1 MSEQIKIGSLFATL
15 PPYLEPYACECE
27 YPWELIARV
36 EEIVG
41 ELLTHAPEGYREIEK
56 GILVGENVRI
66 ADSARIEPP
75 AIIGK
80 NSEIRHGAYLR
91 GNVIVGENCVIGNSS
106 ELKSAILLDRVQVPH
121 YNYVGNSMLGRGA
134 HLGAGAI
141 CSNLKSDGSNV
152 IVHTEDKSY
161 NTGMRK
167 LGAILGDGSNV
178 IVHTEDNSHNTGM
191 RKLGAILGDGVEIGC
206 GCVLAPGCIVGKN
219 TTAYPLTFL
228 RGTIP
233 ENSIVKSMNE
243 IVDKRI

>member
-1 MSEQIKIGSLFATL
+1 MSEEIKIGSLFATL
-15 PPYLEPYACECE
+15 PPYLEPYARECE

-41 ELLTHAPEGYREIEK
+41 ELLAHAPEGYHEIEK
-56 GILVGENVRI
+56 GILVGENVKI

-75 AIIGK
+75 AIIGR

-121 YNYVGNSMLGRGA
+121 YNYVGNSMLGNRS

-161 NTGMRK
+161 NT
-167 LGAILGDGSNV
+167 
-178 IVHTEDNSHNTGM
+178 EM

-243 IVDKRI
+243 IVEKRI

>member
-1 MSEQIKIGSLFATL
+1 MSEEIKIGSLFATL
-15 PPYLEPYACECE
+15 PPYLEPYARECE

-41 ELLTHAPEGYREIEK
+41 ELLAHAPEGYHEIEK
-56 GILVGENVRI
+56 GILVGENVKI

-75 AIIGK
+75 AIIGR

-121 YNYVGNSMLGRGA
+121 YNYVGNSMLGNRS

-161 NTGMRK
+161 
-167 LGAILGDGSNV
+167 
-178 IVHTEDNSHNTGM
+178 NTGM

-243 IVDKRI
+243 IVEKRI

>member
-1 MSEQIKIGSLFATL
+1 MSEEIKIGSLFATL
-15 PPYLEPYACECE
+15 PPYLEPYARECE

-56 GILVGENVRI
+56 GILVGENVKI

-80 NSEIRHGAYLR
+80 NSEIRHCAYLR

-106 ELKSAILLDRVQVPH
+106 ELKSAILLDRVQAPH

-167 LGAILGDGSNV
+167 LGAILGDG
-178 IVHTEDNSHNTGM
+178 
-191 RKLGAILGDGVEIGC
+191 VEIGC
-206 GCVLAPGCIVGKN
+206 GCILAPGCIVGKN

-233 ENSIVKSMNE
+233 ENSIVKSMKE
-243 IVDKRI
+243 IVEKRI

>member
-1 MSEQIKIGSLFATL
+1 MSEEIKIGSLFATL

-27 YPWELIARV
+27 YPWEVIARV

-56 GILVGENVRI
+56 GILVGENVKI

-167 LGAILGDGSNV
+167 LGAILGDG
-178 IVHTEDNSHNTGM
+178 
-191 RKLGAILGDGVEIGC
+191 VEIGC

-219 TTAYPLTFL
+219 TTVYPLTFL

-233 ENSIVKSMNE
+233 ENSIVKSMKE
-243 IVDKRI
+243 IVEKRI

>member
-1 MSEQIKIGSLFATL
+1 M
-15 PPYLEPYACECE
+15 
-27 YPWELIARV
+27 
-36 EEIVG
+36 
-41 ELLTHAPEGYREIEK
+41 
-56 GILVGENVRI
+56 
-66 ADSARIEPP
+66 
-75 AIIGK
+75 
-80 NSEIRHGAYLR
+80 
-91 GNVIVGENCVIGNSS
+91 IGNSS

-121 YNYVGNSMLGRGA
+121 YNYVGNSMLGNRS

-152 IVHTEDKSY
+152 IVHTEDKSH
-161 NTGMRK
+161 R
-167 LGAILGDGSNV
+167 
-178 IVHTEDNSHNTGM
+178 TGM

-243 IVDKRI
+243 IVEKRI

>member
-1 MSEQIKIGSLFATL
+1 LSEEIKIGSLFATL
-15 PPYLEPYACECE
+15 PQYLEPYARECE

-56 GILVGENVRI
+56 GILVGENVSI

-75 AIIGK
+75 AIIGA

-121 YNYVGNSMLGRGA
+121 YNYVGNSMLGNRS

-161 NTGMRK
+161 
-167 LGAILGDGSNV
+167 
-178 IVHTEDNSHNTGM
+178 NTGM

-243 IVDKRI
+243 ITEKRI

>member
-1 MSEQIKIGSLFATL
+1 MSEEIKIGSLFATL

-56 GILVGENVRI
+56 GILVGENVKI

-167 LGAILGDGSNV
+167 LGA
-178 IVHTEDNSHNTGM
+178 T
-191 RKLGAILGDGVEIGC
+191 LGDGVEIGC
-206 GCVLAPGCIVGKN
+206 GCILAPGCIVGKN

-233 ENSIVKSMNE
+233 ENSIVKSMSE
-243 IVDKRI
+243 IKEKRI

>member
-1 MSEQIKIGSLFATL
+1 MSEEIKIGSLFATL

-56 GILVGENVRI
+56 GILVGENVKI

-91 GNVIVGENCVIGNSS
+91 GNVIVGEGCVIGNSS
-106 ELKSAILLDRVQVPH
+106 EIKSAILLDRVQVPH

-167 LGAILGDGSNV
+167 LGAILGDG
-178 IVHTEDNSHNTGM
+178 
-191 RKLGAILGDGVEIGC
+191 VEIGC

-233 ENSIVKSMNE
+233 ENSIVKSMKE
-243 IVDKRI
+243 IVEKRI

>member
-1 MSEQIKIGSLFATL
+1 MSEEIKIGSLFATL

-41 ELLTHAPEGYREIEK
+41 ELLMNVPEGYREIEK
-56 GILVGENVRI
+56 EILVGENVKI

-152 IVHTEDKSY
+152 VVHTEDKSHR
-161 NTGMRK
+161 TGMRK
-167 LGAILGDGSNV
+167 LGAV
-178 IVHTEDNSHNTGM
+178 
-191 RKLGAILGDGVEIGC
+191 LGDGVEIGC

-219 TTAYPLTFL
+219 TTVYPLTFL

-233 ENSIVKSMNE
+233 ENSIVKSMSE
-243 IVDKRI
+243 IVERRI

>member
-1 MSEQIKIGSLFATL
+1 MSEEIKIGSLFATL
-15 PPYLEPYACECE
+15 PPYLEPYARECE

-41 ELLTHAPEGYREIEK
+41 ELLAHAPEGYHEIEK
-56 GILVGENVRI
+56 GILVGENVKI

-75 AIIGK
+75 AIIGR

-121 YNYVGNSMLGRGA
+121 YNYVGNSMLGKGA

-161 NTGMRK
+161 
-167 LGAILGDGSNV
+167 
-178 IVHTEDNSHNTGM
+178 NTGM

-243 IVDKRI
+243 IVEKRI

>member
-1 MSEQIKIGSLFATL
+1 MSEEIKIGSLFATL
-15 PPYLEPYACECE
+15 PSYLEPYACECE

-56 GILVGENVRI
+56 GILVGENVSI

-80 NSEIRHGAYLR
+80 NSEIRHCAYLR

-167 LGAILGDGSNV
+167 LGAILGDG
-178 IVHTEDNSHNTGM
+178 
-191 RKLGAILGDGVEIGC
+191 VEIGC

-243 IVDKRI
+243 ITEKRI

>member
-1 MSEQIKIGSLFATL
+1 MIATATQNKWQRAYAEEGMKLSEKIKIPSLFETL
-15 PPYLEPYACECE
+15 PPTLETYASECE

-41 ELLTHAPEGYREIEK
+41 ELVRSAPKGYREIEK
-56 GILVGENVRI
+56 GILVGDNVSI
-66 ADSARIEPP
+66 AASARIEPP
-75 AIIGK
+75 AIIGA
-80 NSEIRHGAYLR
+80 NSEIRHCAYLR

-106 ELKSAILLDRVQVPH
+106 ELKSAILFDRVQVPH

-167 LGAILGDGSNV
+167 LGAILGDG
-178 IVHTEDNSHNTGM
+178 
-191 RKLGAILGDGVEIGC
+191 AEIGC

-243 IVDKRI
+243 IVEKRIK

>member
-1 MSEQIKIGSLFATL
+1 MSEEIKIGSLFATL

-41 ELLTHAPEGYREIEK
+41 ELLRCAPEGYREIEK
-56 GILVGENVRI
+56 GILVGENVKI

-80 NSEIRHGAYLR
+80 NSEIRHCAYLR

-121 YNYVGNSMLGRGA
+121 YNYVGNSMLGNRS

-161 NTGMRK
+161 
-167 LGAILGDGSNV
+167 
-178 IVHTEDNSHNTGM
+178 NTGM

-233 ENSIVKSMNE
+233 ENSIVKSMKE
-243 IVDKRI
+243 IIEKRI

>member
-1 MSEQIKIGSLFATL
+1 MSEEIKIGSLFATL

-27 YPWELIARV
+27 YPWEVIARV

-56 GILVGENVRI
+56 GILVGENVKI

-167 LGAILGDGSNV
+167 LGA
-178 IVHTEDNSHNTGM
+178 T
-191 RKLGAILGDGVEIGC
+191 LGDGVEIGC

-233 ENSIVKSMNE
+233 ENSIVKSMKE
-243 IVDKRI
+243 IVEKRI

>member
-1 MSEQIKIGSLFATL
+1 LSEEIKIDSLFATL
-15 PPYLEPYACECE
+15 PPYLEPYARECE

-36 EEIVG
+36 DEIVG
-41 ELLTHAPEGYREIEK
+41 ELLRCAPEGYREIEK
-56 GILVGENVRI
+56 GILVGENVKI

-75 AIIGK
+75 TIIGA

-91 GNVIVGENCVIGNSS
+91 GNVIIGENCVIGNSS

-121 YNYVGNSMLGRGA
+121 YNYVGNSMLGNRS

-152 IVHTEDKSY
+152 IVHTEDKRY
-161 NTGMRK
+161 
-167 LGAILGDGSNV
+167 
-178 IVHTEDNSHNTGM
+178 NTGM

-243 IVDKRI
+243 ITEKRI

>member
-1 MSEQIKIGSLFATL
+1 MSEKIKMKSLFDSL
-15 PPYLEPYACECE
+15 PPYLAPYACECE

-41 ELLTHAPEGYREIEK
+41 ELLRCAPEGYREIEK
-56 GILVGENVRI
+56 GILVGENVKI

-167 LGAILGDGSNV
+167 LGAILGDG
-178 IVHTEDNSHNTGM
+178 T
-191 RKLGAILGDGVEIGC
+191 EIGC

-233 ENSIVKSMNE
+233 ENSIVKSMKE
-243 IVDKRI
+243 IVEKRI

>member
-1 MSEQIKIGSLFATL
+1 MSEEIKIKSLFDSL
-15 PPYLEPYACECE
+15 PPYLTPYACECE

-36 EEIVG
+36 EEIVE
-41 ELLTHAPEGYREIEK
+41 ELLGNAPEGYREIEK
-56 GILVGENVRI
+56 GILVGENVSI

-80 NSEIRHGAYLR
+80 NSEIRHSAYLR

-106 ELKSAILLDRVQVPH
+106 EIKSAILLDRVQVPH
-121 YNYVGNSMLGRGA
+121 YNYVGNSMLGKGA

-152 IVHTEDKSY
+152 VVHTEDKSHR
-161 NTGMRK
+161 TGMRK
-167 LGAILGDGSNV
+167 LGAVLGDS
-178 IVHTEDNSHNTGM
+178 
-191 RKLGAILGDGVEIGC
+191 VEIGC

-219 TTAYPLTFL
+219 TTAYPLTFV

-233 ENSIVKSMNE
+233 ENSIVKSMSE
-243 IVDKRI
+243 IVEKRI